1 MNIAFP
7 VHVSNHGRLAT
18 SDGDEH
24 IADMI
29 EQLLFTD
36 IGERVNRP
44 DFGCSIRQLVFEGAR
59 TQLAAATEALVH
71 ASLQRWLGDRLS
83 IVTVSVAADA
93 PMLEITVEYIVL
105 RTGRR
110 AKARFSRTT

>member
-36 IGERVNRP
+36 LGERVNRP

-59 TQLAAATEALVH
+59 GQLAAATEALVH
-71 ASLQRWLGDRLS
+71 AALQRWLGDRIS
-83 IVTVSVAADA
+83 INGVSVAADVA
-93 PMLEITVEYIVL
+93 MLEITVDYTVI